1 MYKRQFLANLVG
13 LVTNMIL
20 DPLLILGPGPLPK
33 LGVSGAAIATVT
45 AQFIV
50 MSIMVLDII

>member
-1 MYKRQFLANLVG
+1 
-13 LVTNMIL
+13 MIL
-20 DPLLILGPGPLPK
+20 DPCDPGPGPLPK

-50 MSIMVLDII
+50 MSIMVLDIISEEMC